1 MISTGNLSLGRCE
14 IVPSPYIPNTDA
26 DRRAMLREIGVASV
40 NELFRDVPEKFLD
53 VPFRLPSPLS
63 ELELKAELKRMAD
76 ANASLDDYACFLG
89 AGFYRHFIPSVVGH
103 ITGRSEFYTAYTPYQ
118 AEVSQGTLQS
128 IYEYQSLVCQLT
140 GMEVSNAGMYDG
152 STAAAEAALMA
163 CRVTG
168 KNKVDVLA
176 SVNPRYVDVMETYA
190 GGQAISLHKLPSD
203 FESLSAD
210 SACLVVQQPD
220 FFGCLED
227 LASVAAKAHA
237 AGALL
242 VVIADPISLGMYRP
256 PADYGADIVVAEGQS
271 LGSPLNFGGPGL
283 GIFTCRN
290 QYLRQMPGRL
300 AGRTMDSRGRP
311 GYVLT
316 MATREQH
323 IRRERATSNIC
334 TNEALVSLAAA
345 VYLAVM
351 GKSGLRQ
358 VAELCYHKAHYAA
371 AAIADLEGYSL
382 VFPSPFFRE
391 FVVRCPVSPRR
402 INEAL
407 YRQNIVGGL
416 DLSETLPDSLLL
428 CVTEMNTKSEI
439 DRMVEVMKKVGAEK

>member
-1 MISTGNLSLGRCE
+1 M
-14 IVPSPYIPNTDA
+14 PSPYIPNTDA

-168 KNKVDVLA
+168 KHRVDVLD

-203 FESLSAD
+203 FKSLSVD
-210 SACLVVQQPD
+210 SACLVVQQPG
-220 FFGCLED
+220 FFGCFED

-242 VVIADPISLGMYRP
+242 VVIADTISLGMYRP
-256 PADYGADIVVAEGQS
+256 PADYVADIACPV
-271 LGSPLNFGGPGL
+271 GPSN
-283 GIFTCRN
+283 T
-290 QYLRQMPGRL
+290 MP
-300 AGRTMDSRGRP
+300 P
-311 GYVLT
+311 
-316 MATREQH
+316 
-323 IRRERATSNIC
+323 
-334 TNEALVSLAAA
+334 SLAA
-345 VYLAVM
+345 
-351 GKSGLRQ
+351 R
-358 VAELCYHKAHYAA
+358 
-371 AAIADLEGYSL
+371 
-382 VFPSPFFRE
+382 
-391 FVVRCPVSPRR
+391 
-402 INEAL
+402 
-407 YRQNIVGGL
+407 
-416 DLSETLPDSLLL
+416 
-428 CVTEMNTKSEI
+428 
-439 DRMVEVMKKVGAEK
+439 

>member
-1 MISTGNLSLGRCE
+1 MTSS
-14 IVPSPYIPNTDA
+14 YIPNTDA
-26 DRRAMLREIGVASV
+26 DRLAMLREIGVASV
-40 NELFRDVPEKFLD
+40 NDLFSDVPEKFLD
-53 VPFRLPSPLS
+53 VPFHLPPPLS
-63 ELELKAELKRMAD
+63 ELELKVELHRMAA
-76 ANASLDDYACFLG
+76 ANSGLDDYACFLG
-89 AGFYRHFIPSVVGH
+89 GGFYRHFIPSVVNH

-118 AEVSQGTLQS
+118 AEASQGTLQS

-168 KNKVDVLA
+168 KNGVDVLA

-190 GGQAISLHKLPSD
+190 GGQSVSLHKLPSD

-220 FFGCLED
+220 YFGCFED
-227 LASVAAKAHA
+227 LAPAAGKAHA

-242 VVIADPISLGMYRP
+242 VVITDPISLGMYRP

-271 LGSPLNFGGPGL
+271 LGSPLNYGGPAL
-283 GIFTCRN
+283 GIFTCRK

-300 AGRTMDSRGRP
+300 VGRTMDSAGRP

-334 TNEALVSLAAA
+334 TNEALVSLATA

-351 GKSGLRQ
+351 GRNGLRQ

-371 AAIADLEGYSL
+371 AAITALEGYSL
-382 VFPSPFFRE
+382 AFQSPFFKE
-391 FVVRCPVSPRR
+391 FAVRCPVSPRR

-407 YRQNIVGGL
+407 FRQNIVGGL
-416 DLSETLPDSLLL
+416 DLGDTLPDSLLL
-428 CVTEMNTKSEI
+428 CVTEMNTKNEI
-439 DRMVEVMKKVGAEK
+439 DRMVEVMKKAGAEK

>member
-1 MISTGNLSLGRCE
+1 M
-14 IVPSPYIPNTDA
+14 PSPYIPNTDA
-26 DRRAMLREIGVASV
+26 DRLAMLREIGAASV
-40 NELFRDVPEKFLD
+40 NELFGDVPEKFLD

-63 ELELKAELKRMAD
+63 ELELKAELHRMAA
-76 ANASLDDYACFLG
+76 ANAGLDDYACFLG
-89 AGFYRHFIPSVVGH
+89 GGFYRHFIPSVVGH

-118 AEVSQGTLQS
+118 AEASQGTLQS

-168 KNKVDVLA
+168 KNGVDVLEP
-176 SVNPRYVDVMETYA
+176 VNPRYVDVMETYA
-190 GGQAISLHKLPSD
+190 GGQSISLHKLPSD

-210 SACLVVQQPD
+210 SACLVVQQPNY
-220 FFGCLED
+220 FGCLED
-227 LASVAAKAHA
+227 LASAADKAHA

-256 PADYGADIVVAEGQS
+256 PAEYGADIVVAEGQS
-271 LGSPLNFGGPGL
+271 LGSPLNFGGPAL
-283 GIFTCRN
+283 GIFTCRK

-300 AGRTMDSRGRP
+300 VGRTADTVGRP

-351 GKSGLRQ
+351 GKNGLRQ
-358 VAELCYHKAHYAA
+358 VAELSYHKAHYAA
-371 AAIADLEGYSL
+371 AAITALEGYSL
-382 VFPSPFFRE
+382 VFASPFFKE

-402 INEAL
+402 INETL
-407 YRQNIVGGL
+407 FRQNIVGGL
-416 DLSETLPDSLLL
+416 DLSDTLPDSLLL
-428 CVTEMNTKSEI
+428 CVTEMNTKNEI
-439 DRMVEVMKKVGAEK
+439 DRMVEVMKKAGAEK

>member
-1 MISTGNLSLGRCE
+1 M
-14 IVPSPYIPNTDA
+14 PSPYIPNTDA
-26 DRRAMLREIGVASV
+26 DRRAMLREIGVSSID
-40 NELFRDVPEKFLD
+40 ELFRDVPEKFLN
-53 VPFRLPSPLS
+53 VPFRLPPPLS
-63 ELELKAELKRMAD
+63 ELELKAELQRMAD

-89 AGFYRHFIPSVVGH
+89 AGLYRHFIPSVVGH
-103 ITGRSEFYTAYTPYQ
+103 ITDRSEFYTSYTPYQ

-168 KNKVDVLA
+168 KNRVDVLV

-227 LASVAAKAHA
+227 LASCAAKAHA

-242 VVIADPISLGMYRP
+242 IVIADPISLGMYRP

-271 LGSPLNFGGPGL
+271 LGSPLNFGGPAL

-290 QYLRQMPGRL
+290 RYLRQMPGRL
-300 AGRTMDSRGRP
+300 VGRTVDSHGRS

-316 MATREQH
+316 LATREQH

-345 VYLAVM
+345 VYLAAL
-351 GKSGLRQ
+351 GRSGLRQ

-371 AAIADLEGYSL
+371 ATIADLKGYSL
-382 VFPSPFFRE
+382 VFPAPFFKE
-391 FVVRCPVSPRR
+391 FVVHCPVSPRR

-407 YRQNIVGGL
+407 FRQNIVGGL
-416 DLSETLPDSLLL
+416 DLSDTLPDSLLL

-439 DRMVEVMKKVGAEK
+439 DRMVKVMKKVGAEK